1 VHELK
6 IAGGWLV
13 DGTGSPPREGEVA
26 ISGGRIAEVGDDA
39 GPAREVIEA
48 AGLFVSPGFIDP
60 HSHACGEGMG
70 SVLNAPTAPSAILQG
85 ITTVVTGMCGYAPI
99 EVGAHLD
106 AVAERGTALNY
117 ALMVG
122 HNTIR
127 RHAMELRAE
136 APTAAEL
143 EAMRRLVRT
152 GMEQGAL
159 GLSSGL
165 WYVPGA
171 YAATEEVIELA
182 REVAPFGGLYAS
194 HLRSENAETGPQALE
209 EAIDI
214 GREAGV
220 AVQVA
225 HLKAAERPAWG
236 QAAQRLERLV
246 RAQAEGVEVHADM
259 YPYDASAT
267 SLNVCLPPEAFE
279 GEGLQAKLEDPVK
292 AREYRAHIAGRLE
305 RVGGPEKV
313 LITAA
318 SRADVVGK
326 RLDEAAAIMSLPAE
340 EAVIALVLSGSN
352 SAIYFAM
359 AQSDVD
365 AIATHPLV
373 MVGSDSSVRRP
384 GEGMCHPR
392 TWGTFP
398 RFLARYVRDL
408 GRLDWGGA
416 VHRMTG
422 QPAAKFRLRDRGV
435 LRPGAWADIVIFDP
449 HTIRD
454 RATYEEPHAAPVGIR
469 TVLVN
474 GVRVAADGVVTETL
488 PGQVVRGFG

>member
-1 VHELK
+1 
-6 IAGGWLV
+6 V

-26 ISGGRIAEVGDDA
+26 ISGGRITDISGDVGAARDVIDAE
-39 GPAREVIEA
+39 
-48 AGLFVSPGFIDP
+48 GLFVSPGFIDP
-60 HSHACGEGMG
+60 HSHACGEGIG
-70 SVLNAPTAPSAILQG
+70 SILNAPTAPSAILQG
-85 ITTVVTGMCGYAPI
+85 ITTVVTGMCGYSPI
-99 EVGAHLD
+99 GIGAHCD

-117 ALMVG
+117 ALVIG
-122 HNTIR
+122 HNAVR
-127 RHAMELRAE
+127 RQVMELRAG

-171 YAATEEVIELA
+171 YAATEELIELA
-182 REVAPFGGLYAS
+182 REVVPFGGLYAS
-194 HLRSENAETGPQALE
+194 HVRSENAETGPQALE
-209 EAIDI
+209 EAIEI
-214 GREAGV
+214 GRESGAP
-220 AVQVA
+220 VQVA

-236 QAAQRLERLV
+236 QAKQRLERLE
-246 RAQAEGVEVHADM
+246 RAQAEGVDVHADA

-279 GEGLQAKLEDPVK
+279 GDGLQAKLGDPGNV
-292 AREYRAHIAGRLE
+292 REYRAHIAGRLE
-305 RVGGPEKV
+305 RVGGPAKV

-318 SRADVVGK
+318 CRADVAGK
-326 RLDEAAAIMSLPAE
+326 RLDEAARIMSLPPE
-340 EAVIALVLSGSN
+340 EAVITLVVGGPN

-359 AQSDVD
+359 DQSDVD
-365 AIATHPLV
+365 AIVTHPLV
-373 MVGSDSSVRRP
+373 MIGSDASVRRP
-384 GEGMCHPR
+384 GEGICHPR

-398 RFLARYVRDL
+398 RVLARYVREL
-408 GRLDWGGA
+408 GRLNWGGA
-416 VHRMTG
+416 VHKMTG

-435 LRPGAWADIVIFDP
+435 LRAGAWADIVVFDP

-454 RATYEEPHAAPVGIR
+454 RATYEEPHTAPVGIR

-474 GVRVAADGVVTETL
+474 GVRVAAEGEVTETL
-488 PGQVVRGFG
+488 PGQVLRGFG

>member
-1 VHELK
+1 LHELK

-13 DGTGSPPREGEVA
+13 DGTGSPPCEGEIAV
-26 ISGGRIAEVGDDA
+26 SGGRISEIAGDVGV
-39 GPAREVIEA
+39 AREVIEA
-48 AGLFVSPGFIDP
+48 EGLFVTPGFIDP
-60 HSHACGEGMG
+60 HSHACGEGLG
-70 SVLNAPTAPSAILQG
+70 SILNAPTAPSAILQG
-85 ITTVVTGMCGYAPI
+85 ITTVVTGMCGYAPL
-99 EVGAHLD
+99 ETGAHLD
-106 AVAERGTALNY
+106 AIAERGTALNC

-127 RHAMELRAE
+127 RHVMELRAE
-136 APTAAEL
+136 APTATEL
-143 EAMRRLVRT
+143 DAMRRLVRT

-171 YAATEEVIELA
+171 YAETEELIELA
-182 REVAPFGGLYAS
+182 REAASFGGLYAS
-194 HLRSENAETGPQALE
+194 HLRGENAETGPQALE
-209 EAIDI
+209 EAIEI
-214 GREAGV
+214 GRQAGV
-220 AVQVA
+220 PVQVA

-236 QAAQRLERLV
+236 QARQRLERLV
-246 RAQAEGVEVHADM
+246 RAQAEGVDVHADV

-279 GEGLQAKLEDPVK
+279 GEGLQAKLGEPVK
-292 AREYRAHIAGRLE
+292 AAQYRAHITGRLE
-305 RVGGPEKV
+305 RVGGPAQV

-326 RLDEAAAIMSLPAE
+326 RLGEAAKLMALSPEDAI
-340 EAVIALVLSGSN
+340 ITLVLSGSN
-352 SAIYFAM
+352 GAIYFAM
-359 AQSDVD
+359 DQADVD
-365 AIATHPLV
+365 EIAAHPLV

-384 GEGMCHPR
+384 GEGLCHPR

-408 GRLDWGGA
+408 GRLNWGGA
-416 VHRMTG
+416 IHKMTG

-435 LRPGAWADIVIFDP
+435 LRAGAWADIVVFDP
-449 HTIRD
+449 QSIRD

-474 GVRVAADGVVTETL
+474 GVRVAVEGEVTGTL
-488 PGQVVRGFG
+488 PGHVVRGFG